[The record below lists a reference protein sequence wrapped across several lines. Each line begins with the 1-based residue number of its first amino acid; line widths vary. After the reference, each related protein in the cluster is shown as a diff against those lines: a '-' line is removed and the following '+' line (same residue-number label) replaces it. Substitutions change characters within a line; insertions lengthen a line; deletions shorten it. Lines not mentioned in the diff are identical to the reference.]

1 MVLALAGAGLV
12 VDASV
17 DPEPAAAHTKCEW
30 RYVRGITHYQTVQ
43 RYGHHGPFT
52 QRLPVYGPVWTNV
65 CGISHGHW
73 YHVVVCAAAASVVFG
88 ATTTLSGVNPVVGT
102 VAAIGTAVACERVLR
117 WAHNY

>member
-1 MVLALAGAGLV
+1 M
-12 VDASV
+12 
-17 DPEPAAAHTKCEW
+17 
-30 RYVRGITHYQTVQ
+30 
-43 RYGHHGPFT
+43 
-52 QRLPVYGPVWTNV
+52 YGPVWTNV

-73 YHVVVCAAAASVVFG
+73 YHVALVCAAAASVVFG